1 MPAVAPLRSVAPL
14 KDLYGIGEIPPLGH
28 IPEKMHAWVIRQER
42 LDDYKVNWIIL
53 KPAEPLVKAIAR
65 SSGWDRVYADQYA
78 VVFVRRPS

>member
-1 MPAVAPLRSVAPL
+1 LPFGDEFLHRYFDAA
-14 KDLYGIGEIPPLGH
+14 DLVDIGDAFKL
-28 IPEKMHAWVIRQER
+28 

-65 SSGWDRVYADQYA
+65 SPGWDRVYADQYA